1 MRDALEVLAQISLA
15 LGIWLGLR
23 SVGGGISSAGEG
35 VGVGISRAGDSVGRG
50 LTNFGRGHY
59 DRWAR

>member
-23 SVGGGISSAGEG
+23 SVGEG
-35 VGVGISRAGDSVGRG
+35 VGVGISRAGDSIGRG

-59 DRWAR
+59 DRWAC